1 MPWMIGIDEA
11 GYGPNL
17 GPLVMTAV
25 ACKLPASV
33 AKTDLWRVLRAAVRG
48 FGEPDDGRILIA
60 DSKQVYGASRGLCGL
75 GGLEIGALAALPASH
90 QVSTLSCYLEC
101 VCPGAHEELSSEP
114 WFRGT
119 TPLPAAAT
127 LDALATARTRL
138 TQASREQAVRW
149 ASPRSV
155 VVCPTRFN
163 DMLTRWDS
171 KGAVLGAGL
180 VELLRHNHD
189 LDDDDDSVH
198 FLVDK
203 HGGRNHYA
211 ALVQHALQDGFVLAR
226 EEGASRSVYDVIH
239 LRRPVR
245 ATFQPRADAS
255 HLVVALAS
263 MLSKYLREVL
273 MLEFNRFWSEQVPG
287 LKPTAGYPMD
297 ARRFYADIKPA
308 AARLGILENALWRSK

>member
-25 ACKLPASV
+25 ACKVPADL
-33 AKTDLWRVLRAAVRG
+33 KDTCLWRILSAAVRG
-48 FGEPDDGRILIA
+48 AGDRDDGRLLIA
-60 DSKQVYGASRGLCGL
+60 DSKQVYSTSRGLA
-75 GGLEIGALAALPASH
+75 GLEIGALAALPANRETE
-90 QVSTLSCYLEC
+90 TLSEYMDC
-101 VCPGAHEELSSEP
+101 VCPGAREELAGEP

-119 TPLPAAAT
+119 TALPLAIDRSV
-127 LDALATARTRL
+127 LDDTKQCLEKACE
-138 TQASREQAVRW
+138 EQGIRW

-163 DMLTRWDS
+163 DMLARWDT
-171 KGAVLGAGL
+171 KGAVLGMGL
-180 VELLRHNHD
+180 VELLRLHHD
-189 LDDDDDSVH
+189 LDNDDDSVH
-198 FLVDK
+198 FFVDK
-203 HGGRNHYA
+203 HGGRNHYS
-211 ALVQHALQDGFVLAR
+211 ALVQHALEDGFVLAR
-226 EEGASRSVYDVIH
+226 EEGALCSVYDVLH

-245 ATFQPRADAS
+245 ATFQPRADGS

-273 MLEFNRFWSEQVPG
+273 MLEFNRFWSEHVPG

-297 ARRFYADIKPA
+297 ARRFYTDIKPA
-308 AARLGILENALWRSK
+308 AARLGILEHALWRNK